1 MRSLMTLVVPC
12 FNEEK
17 ALPLFMEAVKPV
29 RAALAEGR
37 YVTPTGE
44 ALEFEPCDTE
54 IVFADD
60 GSTDCTLKLLRSFH
74 EADPNV
80 RYVSFS
86 RNFGKEA
93 GIYAGL
99 KEAKGDYVVLLDAD
113 LQHPVE
119 SIPVMY
125 KTLTSETVSFP
136 DSENSVRGRYD
147 SVAMYRNKRKSDG
160 KIRAFFSKSFFK
172 LINRLSGLSLV
183 DGATDF
189 RIMTRQMVD
198 SVLSMNEYNR
208 FTKGIFNWV
217 GYNTKWMPY
226 DDAERCA
233 GDSKWTTSGL
243 IRYGFEGIFAFS
255 TKPLTIAFGLGL
267 LLCILAVLYAVY
279 TVISTLVFG
288 NPVDGYPSLFT
299 MILLFGGIQLLF
311 LGFLGQY
318 MSRMY
323 LETKHR
329 PIYILKE
336 SSNET
341 DKKE

>member
-1 MRSLMTLVVPC
+1 MRSLMTLVIPC
-12 FNEEK
+12 YNEEK
-17 ALPLFMEAVKPV
+17 ALPLFMEAVRPV
-29 RAALAEGR
+29 REALAAGK
-37 YVTPTGE
+37 YDTGAGE
-44 ALEFEPCDTE
+44 VLVFDPCDTE
-54 IVFADD
+54 LIFADD
-60 GSTDCTLKLLRSFH
+60 GSTDCTLKLLREYH
-74 EADPNV
+74 AADKSV

-119 SIPVMY
+119 NIPVMY
-125 KTLTSETVSFP
+125 EALTSETVAFP
-136 DSENSVRGRYD
+136 DSDGSVRGHYD
-147 SVAMYRNKRKSDG
+147 SVAMYRKNRKSDG
-160 KIRAFFSKSFFK
+160 AVRAFFSKIFFR
-172 LINRLSGLSLV
+172 LINRLSGLKLV
-183 DGATDF
+183 EGATDF
-189 RIMTRQMVD
+189 RMMTRQMVD

-226 DDAERCA
+226 KDAERCA
-233 GDSKWTTSGL
+233 GDSKWTTAGL

-255 TKPLTIAFGLGL
+255 GKPLTIAFGLGII
-267 LLCILAVLYAVY
+267 LCILAVLYAVY
-279 TVISTLVFG
+279 TVISTLIFG

-336 SSNET
+336 SS
-341 DKKE
+341 DDD